1 MTNPLRKGLAACVA
15 LALSFGLVACSSS
28 SESGDAASGSE
39 SGSQSGEAAP
49 TVDRSG
55 DANFPD
61 VTGDYGEEPT
71 ISAGTG
77 TEPTHISVRTLS
89 KGDGAEVTSSDF
101 LLVNYAGTL
110 WNGKVFDSSFTN
122 GSPAAFSLDQVIEG
136 WKYGLAGQHVGDR
149 VQLVI
154 PSEWGY
160 GETGSGDA
168 QSGQEATIPANATL
182 VFVVD
187 IIDSVDPSDTSA
199 LKDAQATDDELPAGI
214 TVTGDLGSEP
224 KLSFS
229 GTTQPK
235 DSVTTLAT
243 GTGAEV
249 STSDYVVYH
258 AVGGY
263 FGDADSATGT
273 WPDNAQLL
281 SPGVTEVV
289 GKTVGSRIV
298 IVYGPTQDATESGA
312 TESTTSATVMVV
324 DILGVLHDP
333 DSAS

>member
-1 MTNPLRKGLAACVA
+1 M
-15 LALSFGLVACSSS
+15 
-28 SESGDAASGSE
+28 
-39 SGSQSGEAAP
+39 
-49 TVDRSG
+49 
-55 DANFPD
+55 
-61 VTGDYGEEPT
+61 
-71 ISAGTG
+71 
-77 TEPTHISVRTLS
+77 
-89 KGDGAEVTSSDF
+89 
-101 LLVNYAGTL
+101 NYAGTL

-199 LKDAQATDDELPAGI
+199 LKDAKATDDELPAGI